1 MKKIG
6 IITSL
11 NSLQGM
17 ISDTL
22 FDGKAPVRSNGG
34 LLGFWGNSQVL
45 VCLSAKG
52 KVNLAVTTQSV
63 IREAQPDAVIS
74 VGMAKSLAGGLL
86 PGGIVVGSHFC
97 YYDVSYGLN
106 FEFGRYPG
114 EPSYY
119 RSDDRIVSSM
129 LDAGLCVHQGLVVS
143 GDMIVENRKSAL
155 KICNHFNKAKA
166 YDMESTPVA
175 QVCHKSSVPYVSIRA
190 IDDVAVM
197 DDKAKGMFP
206 QFKANDERTL
216 LDKLMYVLN
225 KTMESI

>member
-11 NSLQGM
+11 SSLQGM

-22 FDGKAPVRSNGG
+22 FDGKVPVRSNGG
-34 LLGFWGNSQVL
+34 LLGFWGHSQVL

-63 IREAQPDAVIS
+63 IREVQPDAIIS

-106 FEFGRYPG
+106 HEFGRYPG

-119 RSDDRIVSSM
+119 RSDNRIVSSM
-129 LDAGLCVHQGLVVS
+129 LDAGLSVHQGLVVS

-155 KICNHFNKAKA
+155 KVCHHFSKAKA
-166 YDMESTPVA
+166 YDMESAPIA
-175 QVCHKSSVPYVSIRA
+175 QICHKNAVPYVSIRA

-197 DDKAKGMFP
+197 DDKAKGLFP

-216 LDKLMYVLN
+216 LDKLMFVLN